1 MEEIINFK
9 DYTKNKPDSCKDY
22 NHLNSWEFQKN
33 PGMYPAE
40 KVFNTVQESLKN
52 VFMDINWEKQKKIAE
67 ENAANFRKKYKAVYA
82 FMPNDTKARIS
93 YLANIMLNLVQEI
106 FYHPNED
113 TRLQAFFDYGDFL
126 YKEMEPAMYYLE
138 NECRKYRK
146 TIPFFKFEMVEEI
159 GLEDT
164 LRRCLENIIFWAGEG
179 EEEEG
184 ELLAELYRLFNLDI
198 FLNRMMAH

>member
-1 MEEIINFK
+1 MAEIIKFINHSK
-9 DYTKNKPDSCKDY
+9 TEPGRCKDASDFTENLDKISTENAY
-22 NHLNSWEFQKN
+22 EIIRETIQTTF
-33 PGMYPAE
+33 
-40 KVFNTVQESLKN
+40 T
-52 VFMDINWEKQKKIAE
+52 DIDWKKEREIEE

-93 YLANIMLNLVQEI
+93 YLANIMLNLVQGI

-126 YKEMEPAMYYLE
+126 YKEMEPAMLELE

-146 TIPFFKFEMVEEI
+146 TIPFFKFEMVAENE
-159 GLEDT
+159 LENAV
-164 LRRCLENIIFWAGEG
+164 RKCLENIIFLAGEG
-179 EEEEG
+179 KEEEE

-198 FLNRMMAH
+198 FLNRKMTD

>member
-1 MEEIINFK
+1 MAEIIKFINHSK
-9 DYTKNKPDSCKDY
+9 TEPGRCKDA
-22 NHLNSWEFQKN
+22 SETIRETIQKTFTD
-33 PGMYPAE
+33 M
-40 KVFNTVQESLKN
+40 
-52 VFMDINWEKQKKIAE
+52 NWKKQREIEE

-113 TRLQAFFDYGDFL
+113 TRLQAFLEYGEFL
-126 YKEMEPAMYYLE
+126 YTEMEPVMYYLE
-138 NECRKYRK
+138 NECKKCRK
-146 TIPFFKFEMVEEI
+146 TIPFYKFEVVEKSE
-159 GLEDT
+159 LEDA
-164 LRRCLENIIFWAGEG
+164 LRKCLENIIFGAGEG
-179 EEEEG
+179 KEEEE